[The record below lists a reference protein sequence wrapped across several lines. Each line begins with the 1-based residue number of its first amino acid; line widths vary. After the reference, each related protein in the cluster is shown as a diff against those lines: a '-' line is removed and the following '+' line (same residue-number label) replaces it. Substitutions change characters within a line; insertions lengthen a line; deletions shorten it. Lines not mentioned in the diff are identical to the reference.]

1 MLKLLRKFTPK
12 EWALSAVAFVLIL
25 IQVWLTL
32 TMPDYMSEI
41 TMLVQTEGSAMS
53 DILAAG
59 GMMLLCALGT
69 LLASV
74 ATAVCAARISSN
86 FSANLRDDLFDKVQ
100 SFSMEEIGRFSTA
113 SLITRSTNDVM
124 QVQMLIVMGLEVL
137 LRAPVMAVWAI
148 GKIAG
153 RNWQWTTTTAI
164 AVVVLLCVV
173 GTCILSAMP
182 KFKKMQV
189 LTDNLNRV
197 TRENL
202 TGLQVIRAYNAE
214 RYQENS
220 RKPTMI

>member
-12 EWALSAVAFVLIL
+12 EWILSVAAFVLIL

-53 DILAAG
+53 DILEAG

-86 FSANLRDDLFDKVQ
+86 FSANLRDDLFDRVQ

-124 QVQMLIVMGLEVL
+124 QVQILIVMGLEVL

-153 RNWQWTTTTAI
+153 RKFFFQLFKFSYIFRGIHTNPYGSTTAQ
-164 AVVVLLCVV
+164 ATKKKSRPPF
-173 GTCILSAMP
+173 GQSA
-182 KFKKMQV
+182 
-189 LTDNLNRV
+189 LW
-197 TRENL
+197 
-202 TGLQVIRAYNAE
+202 
-214 RYQENS
+214 
-220 RKPTMI
+220 

>member
-74 ATAVCAARISSN
+74 ATAVCAARIFPPICGMICLTKCS
-86 FSANLRDDLFDKVQ
+86 LFPW
-100 SFSMEEIGRFSTA
+100 R
-113 SLITRSTNDVM
+113 RSD
-124 QVQMLIVMGLEVL
+124 GFPP
-137 LRAPVMAVWAI
+137 RA
-148 GKIAG
+148 
-153 RNWQWTTTTAI
+153 
-164 AVVVLLCVV
+164 
-173 GTCILSAMP
+173 
-182 KFKKMQV
+182 
-189 LTDNLNRV
+189 
-197 TRENL
+197 
-202 TGLQVIRAYNAE
+202 
-214 RYQENS
+214 
-220 RKPTMI
+220 